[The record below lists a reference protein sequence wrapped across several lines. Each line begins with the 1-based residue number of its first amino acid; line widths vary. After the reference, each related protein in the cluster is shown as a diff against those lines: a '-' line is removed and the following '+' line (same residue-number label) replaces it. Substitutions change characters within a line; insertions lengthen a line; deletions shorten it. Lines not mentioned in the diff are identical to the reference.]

1 MANVMKIGIVGLGQ
15 IAENAYLPDL
25 HNPSEGFEV
34 TWLCDSADHRL
45 KWGQSVVPTARTTT
59 RYADMLRDRDLNWVF
74 VLTPLMAHASM
85 VRQALM
91 AGKNVYTEKP
101 LSVDFDEAREIVD
114 LARKKRLLVASAPV
128 MLLYPVYEH
137 VRSLVLGGAI
147 GTVTS
152 ARVLMA
158 NPGPN
163 TWQFKSDPGWFFREK
178 TASKIPPIPDLA
190 VYGISFLTRVFGP
203 AKRVSAMASLVQR
216 ERRIDKVSA
225 PGFKPYTI
233 RPRIDDSVVVSIEY
247 ANGVLATIASNY
259 TTGGRRP
266 DEYEFYGT
274 EGTLTMPLAADR
286 FSIQSTLPP
295 YDKPAELHDVSMAG
309 RRGGVF
315 YEEWQWGPILVRHI
329 RDCLA
334 RGVKPLVG
342 ASFTL
347 HVVEVIAAAM
357 RSARTGSAEKITTSF
372 QHDRKLEM

>member
-1 MANVMKIGIVGLGQ
+1 M
-15 IAENAYLPDL
+15 
-25 HNPSEGFEV
+25 
-34 TWLCDSADHRL
+34 
-45 KWGQSVVPTARTTT
+45 
-59 RYADMLRDRDLNWVF
+59 
-74 VLTPLMAHASM
+74 
-85 VRQALM
+85 
-91 AGKNVYTEKP
+91 
-101 LSVDFDEAREIVD
+101 DFDEAREIVD
-114 LARKKRLLVASAPV
+114 LARKKRLQVACAPV

-147 GTVTS
+147 GTVAS

-178 TASKIPPIPDLA
+178 TASKIPPVPDLA

-295 YDKPAELHDVSMAG
+295 HDKPAELHDVSMAG
-309 RRGGVF
+309 KRGGVF
-315 YEEWQWGPILVRHI
+315 YEEWQWGPILVTAHSRLP
-329 RDCLA
+329 RA
-334 RGVKPLVG
+334 RRQAADGRELYAARRRGDSRGHALGPHRQRREDYHLVQ
-342 ASFTL
+342 ARP
-347 HVVEVIAAAM
+347 EVGDVM
-357 RSARTGSAEKITTSF
+357 HSLRRMGPY
-372 QHDRKLEM
+372 